1 MTKKRMVTVLG
12 ALVKNR
18 SFKCK
23 EEWLELPEY
32 KVYEELRKQ
41 NLVTRTK
48 LRNTDGTWYIYK
60 CTTNAEKLFQKINK

>member
-1 MTKKRMVTVLG
+1 MTKKRMATVLG
-12 ALVKNR
+12 ALIKNR
-18 SFKCK
+18 SFRCK

-41 NLVTRTK
+41 NLVTRVK